1 MPTAQQKPKS
11 INARRFAA
19 LLAGFDTGNASE
31 EEAVSK
37 GRALRRM
44 AADANMRIVDVLE
57 LPEVRQ
63 ALDDQMQPVRG
74 ESKEMQKA
82 LEQLALLREE
92 LTARTRDVRRMAE
105 LLAKKQSGQ
114 TVHAAP
120 ACETGDAA
128 HSFGAQ
134 SWVFEVGAVLL
145 ALVLLCMAAIR

>member
-11 INARRFAA
+11 INARRFAP
-19 LLAGFDTGNASE
+19 LFAGFDTGNASE
-31 EEAVSK
+31 EEAMSK

-114 TVHAAP
+114 TIPTAP
-120 ACETGDAA
+120 ACESGDAA
-128 HSFGAQ
+128 HSLGAQ

>member
-1 MPTAQQKPKS
+1 MPTAQPKPKR

-19 LLAGFDTGNASE
+19 LFAGFDTGNASE
-31 EEAVSK
+31 EEAMSK

-63 ALDDQMQPVRG
+63 ALDDQMRPVRG
-74 ESKEMQKA
+74 ESKEMQRA

-114 TVHAAP
+114 TVHAAS
-120 ACETGDAA
+120 ACEGSDA

-134 SWVFEVGAVLL
+134 SWVFEVSAVLL

>member
-1 MPTAQQKPKS
+1 MPTVQQKPKS
-11 INARRFAA
+11 INARRVAA
-19 LLAGFDTGNASE
+19 LFAGFDTGNASE
-31 EEAVSK
+31 EEAMSK

-74 ESKEMQKA
+74 ETKEMQKA
-82 LEQLALLREE
+82 LEQLASLREE
-92 LTARTRDVRRMAE
+92 LTTRSRDVRRMAE

-114 TVHAAP
+114 VVQTAP
-120 ACETGDAA
+120 AREPGDAA

-134 SWVFEVGAVLL
+134 SWVFEVGAVVL

>member
-11 INARRFAA
+11 INARRFVA

-31 EEAVSK
+31 EEAMSK

-57 LPEVRQ
+57 LPEIRQ

-82 LEQLALLREE
+82 LEQLASLREE

-105 LLAKKQSGQ
+105 LLGKKQSGQ
-114 TVHAAP
+114 TIPTAP
-120 ACETGDAA
+120 ACESGDAA

-134 SWVFEVGAVLL
+134 SWVFELGAVLL
-145 ALVLLCMAAIR
+145 AVVLLCMAAIR

>member
-1 MPTAQQKPKS
+1 MPTVQQKPKS

-19 LLAGFDTGNASE
+19 LFAGFDTGNASE
-31 EEAVSK
+31 EEAMSK

-57 LPEVRQ
+57 MPEVRQ

-82 LEQLALLREE
+82 LEQLASLREE

-105 LLAKKQSGQ
+105 LLAKKQRGQ
-114 TVHAAP
+114 TVPAAP
-120 ACETGDAA
+120 AFESGIAV